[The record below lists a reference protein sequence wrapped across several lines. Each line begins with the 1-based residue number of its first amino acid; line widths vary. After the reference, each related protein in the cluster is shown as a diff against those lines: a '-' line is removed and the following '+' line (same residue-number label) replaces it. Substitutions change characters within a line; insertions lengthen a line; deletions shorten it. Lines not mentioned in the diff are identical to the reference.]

1 MKTLKAVRLVAIGL
15 LAFAI
20 LGYGL
25 VSVIAATILTQPIR
39 QTLKGDPR
47 SSQDMAF
54 ESVTFPARV
63 DATAISAWHI
73 AARGTAG
80 ETTRAI
86 ILVHGMGGCR
96 TCEFQGKVL
105 EFAKAMNARG
115 FAILMIDLRGHGMSG
130 PGRFTF
136 GLLER
141 RDVLGA
147 VDYMLG
153 RGFKPGRIGVLG
165 ISMGAASS
173 IGAAAEEPA
182 IGALVE
188 DSGYSDLNPLLQVE
202 FPRSSGLP
210 LFFLP
215 GTLAAA
221 RLIAGADISQAVPV
235 RDIVKIAP
243 RPVMVIHA
251 RGDALVPF
259 GQAAELAGAAG
270 VEAWITPADGHA
282 RSYAASPAE
291 YAARVGDFF
300 DRSLK

>member
-1 MKTLKAVRLVAIGL
+1 MRTTKALRAAAIGL
-15 LAFAI
+15 LVVAI

-25 VSVIAATILTQPIR
+25 VSLVAAAILTQPIR
-39 QTLKGDPR
+39 QTLKGDPQA
-47 SSQDMAF
+47 SLDLAF
-54 ESVTFPARV
+54 ESVSFPARV
-63 DATAISAWHI
+63 DGVSISAWHI
-73 AARGTAG
+73 PAG
-80 ETTRAI
+80 EATRAI
-86 ILVHGMGGCR
+86 VLVHGMGGCR

-105 EFAKAMNARG
+105 EFARAMNARG
-115 FAILMIDLRGHGMSG
+115 FAVLMIDLRGHGTSG

-136 GLLER
+136 GQLER

-147 VDYMLG
+147 VDYLLG

-210 LFFLP
+210 VFFLP

-221 RLIAGADISQAVPV
+221 RLITGADITLAVPV
-235 RDIVKIAP
+235 REIVKIAP

-259 GQAAELAGAAG
+259 AQAGELASAAG

-291 YAARVGDFF
+291 YAARVGDFYE
-300 DRSLK
+300 RSLK

>member
-1 MKTLKAVRLVAIGL
+1 
-15 LAFAI
+15 
-20 LGYGL
+20 
-25 VSVIAATILTQPIR
+25 
-39 QTLKGDPR
+39 
-47 SSQDMAF
+47 
-54 ESVTFPARV
+54 
-63 DATAISAWHI
+63 
-73 AARGTAG
+73 
-80 ETTRAI
+80 
-86 ILVHGMGGCR
+86 MGGCR

-115 FAILMIDLRGHGMSG
+115 FTVLMIDLRGHGTSG

-136 GLLER
+136 GQLER

-147 VDYMLG
+147 VDYLLRLG
-153 RGFKPGRIGVLG
+153 IKPGKIGVLG

-210 LFFLP
+210 VLFLP

-221 RLIAGADISQAVPV
+221 RLITGADISQAVPV
-235 RDIVKIAP
+235 REIVKIAP

-259 GQAAELAGAAG
+259 AQAGELAKAAG
-270 VEAWITPADGHA
+270 VEAWITPADGHT
-282 RSYAASPAE
+282 RSYATIPAE
-291 YAARVGDFF
+291 YATRVGDFF